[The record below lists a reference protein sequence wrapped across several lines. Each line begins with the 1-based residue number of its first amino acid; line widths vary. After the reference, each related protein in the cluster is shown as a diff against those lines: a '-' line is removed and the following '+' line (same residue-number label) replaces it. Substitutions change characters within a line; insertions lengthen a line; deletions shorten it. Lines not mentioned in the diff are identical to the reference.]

1 MFELTGRSRDTEGQ
15 WSSPHQVAMHTG
27 TQQDVAMVLPS
38 PTQQM
43 EEQAWLESAKD
54 ESQNE
59 ACRRLFL
66 EPQSRSPRKLLK
78 RTSEPT

>member
-27 TQQDVAMVLPS
+27 TQKDVAVVLPS

-54 ESQNE
+54 ES
-59 ACRRLFL
+59 
-66 EPQSRSPRKLLK
+66 K
-78 RTSEPT
+78 